1 MRLLQIPK
9 KSNKPPGSQVK
20 TGRPSKNMCKPCKGW
35 GSLWTVLTKIYY
47 YYGDGSEQARE
58 EQDVLVSEKCIVA
71 KVQASKMAG
80 CGLIH
85 HPSWV
90 SNDCFI
96 VQ

>member
-1 MRLLQIPK
+1 
-9 KSNKPPGSQVK
+9 
-20 TGRPSKNMCKPCKGW
+20 MCKPCKGW
-35 GSLWTVLTKIYY
+35 GSLWTVLTKIY

-58 EQDVLVSEKCIVA
+58 EQDVLVSEKCIV
-71 KVQASKMAG
+71 VKMAG